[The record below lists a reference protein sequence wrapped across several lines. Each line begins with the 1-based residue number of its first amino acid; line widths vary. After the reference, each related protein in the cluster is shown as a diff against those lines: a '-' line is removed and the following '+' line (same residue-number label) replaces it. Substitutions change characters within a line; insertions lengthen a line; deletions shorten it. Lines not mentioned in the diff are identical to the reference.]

1 MTVPFLQSI
10 LLIDK
15 CFVVTHMLS
24 AFLCSEVVERRTLR
38 SQKCHPFSLSFITK
52 REIQD
57 MNIYV
62 YICLPKTDTLHKNYM
77 YIYVYICLPKTDT
90 LHKNS
95 YLDHSR
101 ASELWIY
108 SQCGMA
114 PTHEII

>member
-62 YICLPKTDTLHKNYM
+62 YICLPKTDTLHKN
-77 YIYVYICLPKTDT
+77 
-90 LHKNS
+90 S